1 MIKTDKFAFQYG
13 GHVPIASVGLGEPFE
28 IYTEDAFC
36 GQITSKDDKPRELAP
51 FPKINPLTGPIA
63 IDGVRTGDVIAV
75 HIIAMDSMCDW
86 GVATISPNF
95 GLLSSSPLSPNLQPD
110 QDEHV
115 WIWEFSTDRQSL
127 VTKSSNGV
135 LLRVPY
141 QPFHGTIGVA
151 PAHGE
156 IRLGL
161 VAGEFGGNLDITDIG
176 PGSTIY
182 LRSNVDGGH
191 LYVGDGHYAQGDGEI
206 TGTAIEGSFNS
217 TLVVDQFSSQ
227 DEILWPRFENN
238 THIGVIGCA
247 RPLDDAVRIAATEL
261 VYWVASIAT
270 LELPDAHQLV
280 SQTCKIRIGG
290 MVGTTFNVLCII
302 PKNVLSSEVCIFD
315 NVHGTLASKSL

>member
-13 GHVPIASVGLGEPFE
+13 GHVPIASVGLGEAFA

-36 GQITSKDDKPRELAP
+36 GQITSKDDKPREISP

-63 IDGVRTGDVIAV
+63 IDGVSAGDIIAIHV
-75 HIIAMDSMCDW
+75 IAMDSTRDW

-95 GLLSSSPLSPNLQPD
+95 GLLSSSPLSPNLQPE

-115 WIWEFSTDRQSL
+115 WIWQFSTDRQSL
-127 VTKSSNGV
+127 VTKSRNGV

-161 VAGEFGGNLDITDIG
+161 VAGDFGGNLDITDIG
-176 PGSTIY
+176 PGATLY

-191 LYVGDGHYAQGDGEI
+191 LYVGDGHYSQGDGEI

-217 TLVVDQFSSQ
+217 TLVVDRLSSQ
-227 DEILWPRFENN
+227 DQILWPRFENN
-238 THIGVIGCA
+238 SHIGVIGCA
-247 RPLDDAVRIAATEL
+247 RPLDDAVRIAMTEL
-261 VYWVASIAT
+261 VYWIANIAA
-270 LELPDAHQLV
+270 LDLPDAHQLV

-290 MVGTTFNVLCII
+290 MVGTTFNVLCVV
-302 PKNVLSSEVCIFD
+302 PKKILHPEVPIFED
-315 NVHGTLASKSL
+315 MHNRLAIKSI